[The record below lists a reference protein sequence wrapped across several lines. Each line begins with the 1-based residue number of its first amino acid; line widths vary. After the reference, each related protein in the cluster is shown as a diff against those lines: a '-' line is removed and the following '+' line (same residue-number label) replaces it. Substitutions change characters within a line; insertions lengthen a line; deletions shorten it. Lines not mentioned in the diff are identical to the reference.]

1 VTLGP
6 DLGADDLTGRIEQLS
21 LVELA
26 TVKIRELLLAGVVK
40 PGEPIREEWLTSRL
54 GISRPPVREAMQV
67 LVQQGLLERLPR
79 RGVRAVSLTEADVWE
94 IYSLRSVLDKFALE
108 LGVPVKDATMLEPL
122 RRAVSDMGSSSAD
135 GDHARYVEANRQ
147 FHLALIALGG
157 NKRLTSTYENL
168 MNQMQLL
175 MSVNL
180 YRESVEDQAVGVRR
194 HQELLAAIESGDLAQ
209 ALAALQAHGELRF
222 LRPGPGDEI

>member
-1 VTLGP
+1 VTIASEP
-6 DLGADDLTGRIEQLS
+6 TVKIEQLS

-26 TVKIRELLLAGVVK
+26 VTKIKELLLSGIVK
-40 PGEPIREEWLTSRL
+40 PGEPVREEWLTSRL

-79 RGVRAVSLTEADVWE
+79 RGVRAVSLSEADVWE

-108 LGVPVKDATMLEPL
+108 LGVPVRDPALLGPM
-122 RRAVSDMGSSSAD
+122 RVAVAQMRASSAA
-135 GDHARYVEANRQ
+135 GDHAANVLANRN

-157 NKRLTSTYENL
+157 NKRLLQTYENL

-180 YRESVEDQAVGVRR
+180 SRESVE
-194 HQELLAAIESGDLAQ
+194 HQEVGAERHEALLAAIESGDLDQ
-209 ALAALQAHGELRF
+209 ALAALAAHGELRF
-222 LRPGPGDEI
+222 LSTAPVQQA

>member
-1 VTLGP
+1 MTLAQAP
-6 DLGADDLTGRIEQLS
+6 DEPTVRIEQLS

-26 TVKIRELLLAGVVK
+26 VTKIKELLLAGVVK
-40 PGEPIREEWLTSRL
+40 PGEPVREEWLTSRL

-79 RGVRAVSLTEADVWE
+79 RGVRAVVLSEADAWE

-108 LGVPVKDATMLEPL
+108 LGVPVGEPALLEPL
-122 RRAVSDMGSSSAD
+122 RQAVADMRASTAAA
-135 GDHARYVEANRQ
+135 DHAANVDANRR
-147 FHLALIALGG
+147 FHLGLIALSG
-157 NKRLTSTYENL
+157 NKRLLQTYENL

-180 YRESVEDQAVGVRR
+180 SRESEEHQQVGALR
-194 HQELLAAIESGDLAQ
+194 HEELLAAIETGDLDQ
-209 ALAALQAHGELRF
+209 ALAALAAHGEHRF
-222 LRPGPGDEI
+222 LGVTPPAG

>member
-1 VTLGP
+1 MTLASEP
-6 DLGADDLTGRIEQLS
+6 TVKIEQLS

-26 TVKIRELLLAGVVK
+26 VTKIKELLLAGIVK
-40 PGEPIREEWLTSRL
+40 PGEPVREEWLTSRL

-79 RGVRAVSLTEADVWE
+79 RGVRAVSLSEADVWE

-108 LGVPVKDATMLEPL
+108 LGVPVRDPALLEPM
-122 RRAVSDMGSSSAD
+122 RTAVAQMRASSAA
-135 GDHARYVEANRQ
+135 GDHPANVLANRN

-157 NKRLTSTYENL
+157 NKRLLQTYENL

-180 YRESVEDQAVGVRR
+180 SRESVE
-194 HQELLAAIESGDLAQ
+194 HQEVGAERHEALLAAIESGDLDQ
-209 ALAALQAHGELRF
+209 ALAALAAHGELRF
-222 LRPGPGDEI
+222 LSTAPVQQA